1 MSEVLFGQGTLL
13 KMGDAAGTVFTTIA
27 RITDLSLPSLSAD
40 SVEST
45 SHDSANFTREF
56 EPGLIDPGEI
66 SFTILF
72 DPAETTHGLTAG
84 LPYLMKNRL
93 KRSFQILYTDAGDTI
108 WTFTAFVT
116 GFEGQAP
123 IDDNVT
129 ADVTLKITGFPVE
142 S

>member
-13 KMGDAAGTVFTTIA
+13 KLGNSAGTSFTTIA
-27 RITDLSLPSLSAD
+27 RITDLSLPSMSAD

-56 EPGLIDPGEI
+56 EPGLIDPGEL
-66 SFTILF
+66 SLTILY
-72 DPAETTHGLTAG
+72 DPAEVTHGLTAG

-93 KRSFQILYTDAGDTI
+93 KRKFQIHYTDAGDTI
-108 WTFTAFVT
+108 WTVEGFVT
-116 GFEGQAP
+116 GFQGSAP

-129 ADVTLKITGFPVE
+129 ADVTIKLSGFPVE